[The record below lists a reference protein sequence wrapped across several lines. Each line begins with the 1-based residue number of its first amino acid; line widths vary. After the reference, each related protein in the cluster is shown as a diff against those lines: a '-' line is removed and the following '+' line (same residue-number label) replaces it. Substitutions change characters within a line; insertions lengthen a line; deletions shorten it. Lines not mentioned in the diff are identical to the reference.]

1 MTAILVPACWAL
13 CLGMFTSCNQIKI
26 FKFLKLRGGRKLT
39 ARCSPWKGILL
50 VSEIVCC
57 SSHRATRVVPRYFNI
72 RGLKCIDHF
81 RTWPL
86 TEQFQSSA
94 KSQHLHMQ
102 KKWMGN
108 EKPPTGCLL
117 HLSEK
122 GISAQ
127 KEMDWTKVESSLPR
141 NGWDAVEGIIMYW
154 ERLRFILKQSF
165 LIIVLWL
172 QRGHKFILN
181 KSNRCKSAEAYS
193 NRSYSVITFL
203 IINYWCTSSNM
214 DSRADL
220 AILPNF
226 N

>member
-1 MTAILVPACWAL
+1 L

-108 EKPPTGCLL
+108 ETPPTGCLL

-127 KEMDWTKVESSLPR
+127 KEMDWTKVEKLFPR

-154 ERLRFILKQSF
+154 ERLRWILKHTLASWPPF
-165 LIIVLWL
+165 CGFCVAT
-172 QRGHKFILN
+172 
-181 KSNRCKSAEAYS
+181 SASQISQTDADPLK
-193 NRSYSVITFL
+193 R
-203 IINYWCTSSNM
+203 TSSTVTVW
-214 DSRADL
+214 
-220 AILPNF
+220 
-226 N
+226 

>member
-94 KSQHLHMQ
+94 NGMAVFAHAE
-102 KKWMGN
+102 KWMGN
-108 EKPPTGCLL
+108 APPNRMFIALVGFFRRASHANVGKGKPERPKVPRFMRKNGHCN
-117 HLSEK
+117 
-122 GISAQ
+122 IRQAAQ
-127 KEMDWTKVESSLPR
+127 DKRERYMSDLFTTFVDLDW
-141 NGWDAVEGIIMYW
+141 MY
-154 ERLRFILKQSF
+154 R
-165 LIIVLWL
+165 
-172 QRGHKFILN
+172 
-181 KSNRCKSAEAYS
+181 
-193 NRSYSVITFL
+193 
-203 IINYWCTSSNM
+203 
-214 DSRADL
+214 
-220 AILPNF
+220 
-226 N
+226 